1 MQCLATDAASGQEPS
16 MSPVLA
22 PAQKDAV
29 VYLPLEN
36 AVAQKVFILP
46 IHPYIVSDLIYL
58 VIGAWK

>member
-1 MQCLATDAASGQEPS
+1 

-58 VIGAWK
+58 IIGAWK